1 MRHAIFFL
9 TAATLSLSAVPSYAD
24 KASANACAGKLSPE
38 AKQIY
43 AATIGDIAPGVDLK
57 EAVHG
62 RTKGLVMGGKLSRD
76 QARPAAEAAGE
87 CLKLAR

>member
-1 MRHAIFFL
+1 MRHAIFFSI
-9 TAATLSLSAVPSYAD
+9 AAILSLSVVPSYAD
-24 KASANACAGKLSPE
+24 KASANACAGKLPPE

-43 AATIGDIAPGVDLK
+43 AATIGDVAPGVDLK
-57 EAVHG
+57 EAVRG